1 MPFPFQPW
9 TIILAALSEFV
20 RREQEKV
27 IEYLQVENQILR
39 EKLGGNRVL
48 LSDDQRRRLAIK
60 GKALGRQ
67 QLKKIATVAQAD
79 TVLRWHRELVE
90 VNRYTR
96 PGRNIGRPTTDKEI
110 VELVLRMAREN
121 ASWGYKRI
129 EGALHNLGYAICSS
143 TVANILKQHG
153 IEPAPTRKRTTSWST
168 FLKAHWDVF
177 EGVDLSA
184 ITLWLSELVRYV
196 LGAPVLT
203 AERFGPAVE
212 VSNDGAPHTTTHT
225 IRIRIFQVPGTAT
238 QTARA
243 PPIPAG
249 VLASISLC
257 EIRHAA

>member
-1 MPFPFQPW
+1 MPTSFRPW
-9 TIILAALSEFV
+9 TIVLAALSEFV

-39 EKLGGNRVL
+39 ERLGGNRVP

-90 VNRYTR
+90 LNRYTR
-96 PGRNIGRPTTDKEI
+96 PRRNIGRPTTDKEI

-121 ASWGYKRI
+121 VSWGYKRI

-153 IEPAPTRKRTTSWST
+153 IEPAGEARFFPR
-168 FLKAHWDVF
+168 LKN
-177 EGVDLSA
+177 GKS
-184 ITLWLSELVRYV
+184 
-196 LGAPVLT
+196 
-203 AERFGPAVE
+203 PA
-212 VSNDGAPHTTTHT
+212 A
-225 IRIRIFQVPGTAT
+225 
-238 QTARA
+238 
-243 PPIPAG
+243 
-249 VLASISLC
+249 
-257 EIRHAA
+257 